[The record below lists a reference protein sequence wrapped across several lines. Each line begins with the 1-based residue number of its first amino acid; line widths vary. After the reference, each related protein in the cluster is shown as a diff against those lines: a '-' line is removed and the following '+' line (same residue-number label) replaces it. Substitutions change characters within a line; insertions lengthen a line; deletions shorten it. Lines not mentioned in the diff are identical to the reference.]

1 LGDLNSFGFVHRP
14 IVCVIFYVPHS
25 GRHGQE
31 SNKEGAKYAKAEFGK
46 GTFDMKIKSP
56 SKEYLEK
63 AKTLSRK
70 EAERLFSRM
79 GGRLNRKLDENKLS
93 ALEVVAI
100 QLELEDEQL
109 KEWRKNFAKVKEK
122 YK

>member
-1 LGDLNSFGFVHRP
+1 MV
-14 IVCVIFYVPHS
+14 
-25 GRHGQE
+25 
-31 SNKEGAKYAKAEFGK
+31 
-46 GTFDMKIKSP
+46 DMKIKSP

-63 AKTLSRK
+63 AKNLSRK

-109 KEWRKNFAKVKEK
+109 REWRKNFDKVRER